1 MFSSP
6 ALLLSNAKSFPIF
19 ILFWKSYGSASTG
32 QSGRCVPYRLRYSS
46 ANESEIQRRNVSFYF
61 MLKCISFRVIQQRK
75 TEWLSCCIY
84 TQFNTNHYIN
94 DNYYWCALHLNCNT
108 TGGWERKTQPAL
120 YVQQRT
126 HRKSHTGLRE

>member
-1 MFSSP
+1 MFSSLKLSFCQP
-6 ALLLSNAKSFPIF
+6 QNRFLFHTFLKIIRLSIYRSIRQVRTVPPLLFLPMNQKSREE
-19 ILFWKSYGSASTG
+19 IL
-32 QSGRCVPYRLRYSS
+32 
-46 ANESEIQRRNVSFYF
+46 FYF

-75 TEWLSCCIY
+75 TKWLSCCIY